1 MPEHTRSA
9 IGDGGESVF
18 SDGSPATTVPADRA
32 DGATGSAT
40 LHQVSDLVEA
50 LDICALDLQAARR
63 DIDEFVGYCERNL
76 LPVDKP
82 VVAALVAAAHAA
94 TERITEQRQLLL
106 TQPTVH
112 AGQLSASELAF
123 RFGLATLSY
132 VRGALEW
139 RSAAFDQSL
148 AVQFFDLR
156 AQGSPIVN
164 YERYEHDPV
173 RRVEAQ
179 LLGILGLSSERHS
192 ISATSSGVA
201 AYTLVEAFL
210 LRERLRNGDL
220 VLMAPYIYFEA
231 SEQLTTLPFVRVE
244 RASGYGVDEII
255 ADVVLYRPRVLF
267 VDPLANTAEQRMI
280 DLPGLLAG
288 LRSVVLERTT
298 VVIDGTMLSGG
309 LPPELLDSD
318 DKVEV
323 LYYESGSKYLQL
335 GMDAGMAGMVAY
347 PSELRESFDR
357 QRRNTGLILYRHGAD
372 LFPRYERSSYRRRMT
387 RIGANAL
394 RAARLLREDRRVT
407 EAGDIFY
414 PGLPDHPDVR
424 VAERL
429 PYAGGCVTFLFHERA
444 RNTKDELNVLFDR
457 IFANARVLGVQV
469 TKGASFGFSVPRVSA
484 ADAFAEGAPPF
495 LRLYAGDRSD
505 QVEALVEAFAQA
517 VTDHVGQP
525 HRDFANDHSPRISRV
540 S

>member
-1 MPEHTRSA
+1 MPEHTRSTA
-9 IGDGGESVF
+9 DDSGEPRVLSGGP
-18 SDGSPATTVPADRA
+18 PATTGPVGDVAGPQASD
-32 DGATGSAT
+32 
-40 LHQVSDLVEA
+40 QVKDLVKA
-50 LDICALDLQAARR
+50 LDSCAWELSTARH
-63 DIDEFVGYCERNL
+63 DIDEFVGYCERNT
-76 LPVDKP
+76 LPVDEP
-82 VVAALVAAAHAA
+82 VVAALVAAADAA
-94 TERITEQRQLLL
+94 GERIAEQRHLLL
-106 TQPTVH
+106 TLS
-112 AGQLSASELAF
+112 AIDASLLSASELAL
-123 RFGLATLSY
+123 RFGLATHSY

-139 RSAAFDQSL
+139 RSAAFDQSV

-179 LLGILGLSSERHS
+179 LLDVLGLSPERHS

-231 SEQLTTLPFVRVE
+231 SEQLVTLPFVRVE
-244 RASGYGVDEII
+244 RASGYGVEEII
-255 ADVVLYRPRVLF
+255 ADVVHYRPRALF
-267 VDPLANTAEQRMI
+267 VDPLSNTAEQRMI
-280 DLPGLLAG
+280 DLPGLLAR
-288 LRSVVLERTT
+288 LRSVVIERTT

-309 LPPELLDSD
+309 MPADLLNSD

-347 PSELRESFDR
+347 PVELREAFDR

-372 LFPRYERSSYRRRMT
+372 LFPRYQRSFYRRRMT

-394 RAARLLREDRRVT
+394 RIAELLRGDHRVT
-407 EAGDIFY
+407 DAGAVFY

-424 VAERL
+424 IAERL
-429 PYAGGCVTFLFHERA
+429 PYAGGCVTFLFHDRD
-444 RNTKDELNVLFDR
+444 RNTKGELNLLFDR
-457 IFANARVLGVQV
+457 IFAYARVSGVQV
-469 TKGASFGFSVPRVSA
+469 TKGASFGFSIPRVSA
-484 ADAFAEGAPPF
+484 ADAFAEGEPPF
-495 LRLYAGDRSD
+495 LRLYAGDRAD
-505 QVEALVEAFAQA
+505 QLEALAEAFAQA
-517 VTDHVGQP
+517 LADHVGVSP
-525 HRDFANDHSPRISRV
+525 RDLAGDGSPRISRV
-540 S
+540 P

>member
-1 MPEHTRSA
+1 MAHRQTR
-9 IGDGGESVF
+9 
-18 SDGSPATTVPADRA
+18 VPADEA
-32 DGATGSAT
+32 DGTT
-40 LHQVSDLVEA
+40 EPDELDELDQVPDLVKA
-50 LDICALDLQAARR
+50 LDICAWDLRAARH
-63 DIDEFVGYCERNL
+63 DIDEFVGYCEQHM

-82 VVAALVAAAHAA
+82 VVAALVAAAHQAR
-94 TERITEQRQLLL
+94 ERIAEQRQSLL
-106 TQPTVH
+106 TQSEIDVT
-112 AGQLSASELAF
+112 QLSASELAL

-132 VRGALEW
+132 VRNALEW

-148 AVQFFDLR
+148 AVQFFDLW
-156 AQGSPIVN
+156 AQGSPPVN
-164 YERYEHDPV
+164 YERYGHNPV
-173 RRVEAQ
+173 CRVEAQ
-179 LLGILGLSSERHS
+179 LLEVLGLSPESHS

-201 AYTLVEAFL
+201 AYTLVESFL
-210 LRERLRNGDL
+210 LRKRLRNGDR

-244 RASGYGVDEII
+244 RASGYGVEEII
-255 ADVVLYRPRVLF
+255 ADVVHYRPRVLF

-280 DLPGLLAG
+280 DLPGLLAR

-335 GMDAGMAGMVAY
+335 GMDAGMAGLVAY
-347 PSELRESFDR
+347 PIELREAFDR

-372 LFPRYERSSYRRRMT
+372 LFPRYQRSFYRRRMR

-394 RAARLLREDRRVT
+394 RIAELLRDDRRVT
-407 EAGDIFY
+407 DVGEVFY
-414 PGLPDHPDVR
+414 PGLPDHPDAR
-424 VAERL
+424 IAERL
-429 PYAGGCVTFLFHERA
+429 PYAGGCVTFLFHERD

-469 TKGASFGFSVPRVSA
+469 TKGASFGFSIPRISA
-484 ADAFAEGAPPF
+484 ADAFAEGEPPF
-495 LRLYAGDRSD
+495 LRLYAGDRAD
-505 QVEALVEAFAQA
+505 QVEALAKAFVQA
-517 VTDHVGQP
+517 LTDHVGQSP
-525 HRDFANDHSPRISRV
+525 RDFANDESPRISRI